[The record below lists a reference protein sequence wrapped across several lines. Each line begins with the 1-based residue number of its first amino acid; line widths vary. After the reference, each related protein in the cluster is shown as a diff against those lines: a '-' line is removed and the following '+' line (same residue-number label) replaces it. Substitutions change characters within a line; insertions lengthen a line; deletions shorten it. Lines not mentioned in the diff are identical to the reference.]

1 MSTPRSIRQARREA
15 QRREFDP
22 RWRESEQRAAAEA
35 ATQIDGDRAGKKGQV
50 PR

>member
-1 MSTPRSIRQARREA
+1 MSTPRAIRQARREA
-15 QRREFDP
+15 QRRESDP

-35 ATQIDGDRAGKKGQV
+35 ATQTDGNRRGRKSEV